1 MLRAH
6 DLAQTDQ
13 VIQDGFATR
22 LPLGFPHCLTVV
34 TKALLA
40 VMPSMAFTAEL
51 HDAP

>member
-22 LPLGFPHCLTVV
+22 LLRASDID
-34 TKALLA
+34 ALIGSLPPA
-40 VMPSMAFTAEL
+40 R
-51 HDAP
+51 